1 MVPRILVTA
10 LAAIAL
16 AIAIAASPTASTG
29 GLLALGDSFS
39 SGQGAGSY
47 DRGTTALGNKCY
59 RSRLAWPQLLATRLT
74 LAPQRSLACNGAT
87 TADVLRQIK
96 HISGD
101 PKVITV
107 TVGGNDVGFG
117 TVLRQ
122 CLTEHDCR
130 KHGGEIDKK
139 VRALA
144 KKLPRVYQSIRA

>member
-16 AIAIAASPTASTG
+16 AVAIAASPTASTG

-59 RSRLAWPQLLATRLT
+59 RSPLAWPQLLATRLT
-74 LAPQRSLACNGAT
+74 LAPQPSLACNGAT
-87 TADVLRQIK
+87 TDDVLRQIK

-107 TVGGNDVGFG
+107 TVGGKDVGFSK
-117 TVLRQ
+117 VLTR
-122 CLTEHDCR
+122 CR
-130 KHGGEIDKK
+130 LERDFRRPPGDKIDKK
-139 VRALA
+139 VRDLA
-144 KKLPRVYQSIRA
+144 KKLPS